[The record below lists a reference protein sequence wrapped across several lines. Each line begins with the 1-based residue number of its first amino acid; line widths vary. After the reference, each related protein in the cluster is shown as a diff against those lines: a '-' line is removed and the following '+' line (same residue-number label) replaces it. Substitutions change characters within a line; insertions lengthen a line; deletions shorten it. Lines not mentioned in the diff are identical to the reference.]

1 MSNTKRLKPVSS
13 AFLHESND
21 AFIFMNAMHLEN
33 ELAIF
38 LAALPFEQNRMVEQ
52 LSRESLLEV
61 SVFVDALPFVMPP
74 NVGELKGAL
83 SQLEDSQIRLLQS
96 RLYQIKKAILS
107 AKFHEGKDFAR
118 TDVFALSPV
127 WRKRWDQLICGNLLP
142 AYIGYIDIDSFQP

>member
-21 AFIFMNAMHLEN
+21 AFVFMNATHLEN

-38 LAALPFEQNRMVEQ
+38 LAALPIEPSGRIEH
-52 LSRESLLEV
+52 LSRKSLFEV
-61 SVFVDALPFVMPP
+61 SIFVDALPFVMPP

-83 SQLEDSQIRLLQS
+83 SPLEDSQTRLLQC

-107 AKFHEGKDFAR
+107 ATFLEGKDFAR
-118 TDVFALSPV
+118 TEVFAVSPV

-142 AYIGYIDIDSFQP
+142 AYIGYIDIDSFQS